1 MISYQTF
8 LNQVDSLQPPVL
20 KRFKKSVKL
29 SGLQGV
35 GLCLLLLWTF
45 LMPLLMLASRQENPN
60 EPILN
65 GEGVLAFM
73 IAFVFYICGWVGFV
87 YSLKF
92 SRQEKREEFQVKSPT
107 WVMDTVVVIL
117 NFLIPYIVSRLV
129 PCMFG
134 SYNCHH
140 FGRNKPETLVLM
152 IDAGLTILYFL
163 NPYRV
168 KKNILKKRTA
178 PLYRILSV
186 LGVVWDPE
194 NPARFSLNNGISFE
208 SQDLTKKFGYYD
220 DNKQFYMNY
229 KGIVFTVPRRSVVE
243 PWDLK
248 NRLEQFVCSLTGQAL
263 FFHPQI
269 LEIREEHDDKRLTF
283 YFMTYQGTGA
293 QRPNWYQDKYFYY
306 TREDLATIYNDVA
319 QLNEIY

>member
-8 LNQVDSLQPPVL
+8 LNQVDSLKPPVL

-29 SGLQGV
+29 SDMQGV
-35 GLCLLLLWTF
+35 GLTVLVFFSILF
-45 LMPLLMLASRQENPN
+45 LGIIISFFQKDFEHSKSNLDDVALFF
-60 EPILN
+60 I
-65 GEGVLAFM
+65 F
-73 IAFVFYICGWVGFV
+73 FVFYICGWVGFV

-220 DNKQFYMNY
+220 DKKQFYMNY

-243 PWDLK
+243 SWDLK
-248 NRLEQFVCSLTGQAL
+248 NQLEQFVCSLTRQAL

-283 YFMTYQGTGA
+283 YFITYQGTGA

>member
-45 LMPLLMLASRQENPN
+45 LMPLLMFVSHQENPN
-60 EPILN
+60 EPILS

-92 SRQEKREEFQVKSPT
+92 SRQEKREEFQVKSST
-107 WVMDTVVVIL
+107 LVRDTLVVIGA
-117 NFLIPYIVSRLV
+117 ILV
-129 PCMFG
+129 P
-134 SYNCHH
+134 SILDYSSNLW
-140 FGRNKPETLVLM
+140 KPVCVIEVYLVLF
-152 IDAGLTILYFL
+152 YFL
-163 NPYRV
+163 NPGRI
-168 KKNILKKRTA
+168 KQIRLNKTTT

>member
-8 LNQVDSLQPPVL
+8 LNQVESLQPPVL

-29 SGLQGV
+29 SDMQGV
-35 GLCLLLLWTF
+35 GLTVLVFFSILF
-45 LMPLLMLASRQENPN
+45 LGIIISFFQKDFEHSKSNLDDVALFF
-60 EPILN
+60 I
-65 GEGVLAFM
+65 F
-73 IAFVFYICGWVGFV
+73 FVFYICGWVGFV

-92 SRQEKREEFQVKSPT
+92 SRQEKREEFQVKSST
-107 WVMDTVVVIL
+107 RMRDTLVVIGA
-117 NFLIPYIVSRLV
+117 ILV
-129 PCMFG
+129 P
-134 SYNCHH
+134 SILDYSSNLW
-140 FGRNKPETLVLM
+140 KPVCVIEVYLVLF
-152 IDAGLTILYFL
+152 YFL
-163 NPYRV
+163 NPGRI
-168 KKNILKKRTA
+168 KQIRLNKTA
-178 PLYRILSV
+178 TPIYRILSV

-208 SQDLTKKFGYYD
+208 SLDLTKKFGYYD
-220 DNKQFYMNY
+220 DKKQFYMNY
-229 KGIVFTVPRRSVVE
+229 KGIVLTVPRRSVVE
-243 PWDLK
+243 PLDLK

-269 LEIREEHDDKRLTF
+269 LEIREEHDDIRLTF
-283 YFMTYQGTGA
+283 YFITYQGTGA

>member
-8 LNQVDSLQPPVL
+8 LKQVDSLQPPVL

-45 LMPLLMLASRQENPN
+45 LMPLLMFASHQENPN

-73 IAFVFYICGWVGFV
+73 IAFVFYICGWAGFV

-92 SRQEKREEFQVKSPT
+92 SRQEKREEFQVKSST
-107 WVMDTVVVIL
+107 RMRDTLVVIGA
-117 NFLIPYIVSRLV
+117 ILV
-129 PCMFG
+129 P
-134 SYNCHH
+134 SILDYSSNLW
-140 FGRNKPETLVLM
+140 KPVCVIEVYLVLF
-152 IDAGLTILYFL
+152 YFL
-163 NPYRV
+163 NPGRI
-168 KKNILKKRTA
+168 KQIRLNKTA
-178 PLYRILSV
+178 TPIYRILSV

-269 LEIREEHDDKRLTF
+269 LEIREEHDDKHLTF

>member
-1 MISYQTF
+1 MALFFIF
-8 LNQVDSLQPPVL
+8 
-20 KRFKKSVKL
+20 
-29 SGLQGV
+29 
-35 GLCLLLLWTF
+35 
-45 LMPLLMLASRQENPN
+45 
-60 EPILN
+60 
-65 GEGVLAFM
+65 
-73 IAFVFYICGWVGFV
+73 FVFYICGWVGFV

-92 SRQEKREEFQVKSPT
+92 SRQEKREEFQVKSST
-107 WVMDTVVVIL
+107 RVRDTLVVIGA
-117 NFLIPYIVSRLV
+117 ILV
-129 PCMFG
+129 P
-134 SYNCHH
+134 SILDYSSNLW
-140 FGRNKPETLVLM
+140 KPVCVIEVYLVLF
-152 IDAGLTILYFL
+152 YFL
-163 NPYRV
+163 NPGRI
-168 KKNILKKRTA
+168 KQIRLNKTA
-178 PLYRILSV
+178 TPLYRILSV

-243 PWDLK
+243 SWDLK

-283 YFMTYQGTGA
+283 YFITYQGTGA

-306 TREDLATIYNDVA
+306 TREDLAIIYNDVA

>member
-29 SGLQGV
+29 SDMQGV
-35 GLCLLLLWTF
+35 GLTVLVFFSILF
-45 LMPLLMLASRQENPN
+45 LGIIISFFQKDFEHFKSNLDDVALFF
-60 EPILN
+60 I
-65 GEGVLAFM
+65 F
-73 IAFVFYICGWVGFV
+73 FVFYICGWVGFV

-92 SRQEKREEFQVKSPT
+92 SRQEKREEFQVKSST
-107 WVMDTVVVIL
+107 RMRDTLVVIGA
-117 NFLIPYIVSRLV
+117 ILV
-129 PCMFG
+129 P
-134 SYNCHH
+134 SILDYSSNLW
-140 FGRNKPETLVLM
+140 KPVCVIEVYLVLF
-152 IDAGLTILYFL
+152 YFL
-163 NPYRV
+163 NPGRI
-168 KKNILKKRTA
+168 KQIRLNKTA
-178 PLYRILSV
+178 TPLYRILSV

-269 LEIREEHDDKRLTF
+269 LEIREEHDDKCLTF

>member
-8 LNQVDSLQPPVL
+8 LNQVESLQPPVL

-29 SGLQGV
+29 SDMQGV
-35 GLCLLLLWTF
+35 GLTVLVFFSILF
-45 LMPLLMLASRQENPN
+45 LGIIISFFQKDFEHSKSNLDDVALFF
-60 EPILN
+60 I
-65 GEGVLAFM
+65 F
-73 IAFVFYICGWVGFV
+73 FVFYICGWVGFV

-92 SRQEKREEFQVKSPT
+92 SRQEKREEFQVKSST
-107 WVMDTVVVIL
+107 RMRDTLVVIGA
-117 NFLIPYIVSRLV
+117 ILV
-129 PCMFG
+129 P
-134 SYNCHH
+134 SILDYSSNLW
-140 FGRNKPETLVLM
+140 KPVCVIEVYLVLF
-152 IDAGLTILYFL
+152 YFL
-163 NPYRV
+163 NPGRI
-168 KKNILKKRTA
+168 KQIRLNKTA
-178 PLYRILSV
+178 TPIYRILSV

-208 SQDLTKKFGYYD
+208 SLDLTKKFGYYD
-220 DNKQFYMNY
+220 DKKQFYMNY
-229 KGIVFTVPRRSVVE
+229 KGIVLTVPRRSVVE
-243 PWDLK
+243 PLDLK

-269 LEIREEHDDKRLTF
+269 LEIREEHDDKCLTF
-283 YFMTYQGTGA
+283 YFITYQGTGA

>member
-8 LNQVDSLQPPVL
+8 LNQVESLQPPVL

-29 SGLQGV
+29 SDMQGV
-35 GLCLLLLWTF
+35 GLTVLVFFSILF
-45 LMPLLMLASRQENPN
+45 LGIIISFFQKDFEHSKSNLDDVALFF
-60 EPILN
+60 I
-65 GEGVLAFM
+65 F
-73 IAFVFYICGWVGFV
+73 FVFYICGWVGFV

-92 SRQEKREEFQVKSPT
+92 SRQEKREEFQVKSST
-107 WVMDTVVVIL
+107 RVRDTLVVIGA
-117 NFLIPYIVSRLV
+117 ILV
-129 PCMFG
+129 P
-134 SYNCHH
+134 SILDYSSNLW
-140 FGRNKPETLVLM
+140 KPVCVIEVYLVLF
-152 IDAGLTILYFL
+152 YFL
-163 NPYRV
+163 NPGRI
-168 KKNILKKRTA
+168 KQIRLNKTA
-178 PLYRILSV
+178 TPLYRILSV

-220 DNKQFYMNY
+220 DKKQFYMNY

-243 PWDLK
+243 SWDLK

-283 YFMTYQGTGA
+283 YFITYQGTGA

-306 TREDLATIYNDVA
+306 TQEDLATIYNDVA

>member
-29 SGLQGV
+29 SDMQGV
-35 GLCLLLLWTF
+35 GLTVLVFFSILF
-45 LMPLLMLASRQENPN
+45 LGIIISFFQKDFEHSKSNLDDVALFF
-60 EPILN
+60 I
-65 GEGVLAFM
+65 F
-73 IAFVFYICGWVGFV
+73 FVFYICGWVGFV

-92 SRQEKREEFQVKSPT
+92 SRQEKREEFQVKSST
-107 WVMDTVVVIL
+107 RVRDTFVVIGA
-117 NFLIPYIVSRLV
+117 ILV
-129 PCMFG
+129 P
-134 SYNCHH
+134 SILDYSSNLW
-140 FGRNKPETLVLM
+140 KPVCVIEVYLVLF
-152 IDAGLTILYFL
+152 YFL
-163 NPYRV
+163 NPGRI
-168 KKNILKKRTA
+168 KQIRLNKTA
-178 PLYRILSV
+178 TPLYRILSV

-208 SQDLTKKFGYYD
+208 SLDLTKKFGYYD
-220 DNKQFYMNY
+220 DKKQFYMNY

-243 PWDLK
+243 SWDLK

>member
-29 SGLQGV
+29 SDMQGV
-35 GLCLLLLWTF
+35 GLTVLVFFSILF
-45 LMPLLMLASRQENPN
+45 LGIIISFFQKDFEHFKSNLDDVALFF
-60 EPILN
+60 I
-65 GEGVLAFM
+65 F
-73 IAFVFYICGWVGFV
+73 FVFYICGWVGFV

-92 SRQEKREEFQVKSPT
+92 SRQEKREEFQVKSST
-107 WVMDTVVVIL
+107 RMRDTLVVIGA
-117 NFLIPYIVSRLV
+117 ILV
-129 PCMFG
+129 P
-134 SYNCHH
+134 SILDYSSNLW
-140 FGRNKPETLVLM
+140 KPVCVIEVYLVLF
-152 IDAGLTILYFL
+152 YFL
-163 NPYRV
+163 NPGRI
-168 KKNILKKRTA
+168 KQIRLNKTA
-178 PLYRILSV
+178 TPLYRILSV

-269 LEIREEHDDKRLTF
+269 LEIREEHDDKHLTF

>member
-8 LNQVDSLQPPVL
+8 LNQVDSLKPPVL

-45 LMPLLMLASRQENPN
+45 LMPLLMFASHQENPN
-60 EPILN
+60 EPILS

-107 WVMDTVVVIL
+107 LVMDTVVVIL

-134 SYNCHH
+134 SCNCHH

-178 PLYRILSV
+178 PIYRILSV
-186 LGVVWDPE
+186 LGGGLGSGKSGPVFPEQWD
-194 NPARFSLNNGISFE
+194 FI
-208 SQDLTKKFGYYD
+208 
-220 DNKQFYMNY
+220 
-229 KGIVFTVPRRSVVE
+229 
-243 PWDLK
+243 
-248 NRLEQFVCSLTGQAL
+248 
-263 FFHPQI
+263 
-269 LEIREEHDDKRLTF
+269 
-283 YFMTYQGTGA
+283 
-293 QRPNWYQDKYFYY
+293 
-306 TREDLATIYNDVA
+306 
-319 QLNEIY
+319 

>member
-8 LNQVDSLQPPVL
+8 LNQVDSLKPPVL

-29 SGLQGV
+29 SDMQGV
-35 GLCLLLLWTF
+35 GLTVLVFFSILF
-45 LMPLLMLASRQENPN
+45 LGIIISFFQKDFEHSKSNLDDVALFF
-60 EPILN
+60 I
-65 GEGVLAFM
+65 F
-73 IAFVFYICGWVGFV
+73 FVFYICGWVGFV

-92 SRQEKREEFQVKSPT
+92 SRQEKREEFQVKSST
-107 WVMDTVVVIL
+107 RMRDTLVVIGA
-117 NFLIPYIVSRLV
+117 ILV
-129 PCMFG
+129 P
-134 SYNCHH
+134 SILDYSSNLW
-140 FGRNKPETLVLM
+140 KPVCVIEVYLVLF
-152 IDAGLTILYFL
+152 YFL
-163 NPYRV
+163 NPGRI
-168 KKNILKKRTA
+168 KQIRLNKTTT

-208 SQDLTKKFGYYD
+208 SQDLTQKFGYYD

>member
-29 SGLQGV
+29 SDMQGV
-35 GLCLLLLWTF
+35 GLTVLVFFSILF
-45 LMPLLMLASRQENPN
+45 LGIIISFFQKDFEHSKSNLDDVALFF
-60 EPILN
+60 I
-65 GEGVLAFM
+65 F
-73 IAFVFYICGWVGFV
+73 FVFYICGWVGFV

-92 SRQEKREEFQVKSPT
+92 SRQEKREEFQVKSST
-107 WVMDTVVVIL
+107 RVRDTFVVIGA
-117 NFLIPYIVSRLV
+117 ILV
-129 PCMFG
+129 P
-134 SYNCHH
+134 SILDYSSNLW
-140 FGRNKPETLVLM
+140 KPVCVIEVYLVLF
-152 IDAGLTILYFL
+152 YFL
-163 NPYRV
+163 NPGRI
-168 KKNILKKRTA
+168 KQIRLNKTA
-178 PLYRILSV
+178 TPLYRILSV

-283 YFMTYQGTGA
+283 YFITYQGTGA

>member
-29 SGLQGV
+29 SDMQGV
-35 GLCLLLLWTF
+35 GLTVLVFFSILF
-45 LMPLLMLASRQENPN
+45 LGIIISFFQKDFEHFKSNLDDVALFF
-60 EPILN
+60 I
-65 GEGVLAFM
+65 F
-73 IAFVFYICGWVGFV
+73 FVFYICGWVGFV

-92 SRQEKREEFQVKSPT
+92 SRQEKREEFQVKSST
-107 WVMDTVVVIL
+107 RMRDTLVVIGA
-117 NFLIPYIVSRLV
+117 ILV
-129 PCMFG
+129 P
-134 SYNCHH
+134 SILDYSSNLW
-140 FGRNKPETLVLM
+140 KPVCVIEVYLVLF
-152 IDAGLTILYFL
+152 YFL
-163 NPYRV
+163 NPGRI
-168 KKNILKKRTA
+168 KQIRLNKTA
-178 PLYRILSV
+178 TPLYRILSV

-220 DNKQFYMNY
+220 DKKQFYMNY

-243 PWDLK
+243 SWDLK

>member
-60 EPILN
+60 EPILS
-65 GEGVLAFM
+65 GEGLLAFM
-73 IAFVFYICGWVGFV
+73 IAVVFYICGWVGFV

-92 SRQEKREEFQVKSPT
+92 SRQEKREEFQVKSST
-107 WVMDTVVVIL
+107 LVRDTLVVIGA
-117 NFLIPYIVSRLV
+117 ILV
-129 PCMFG
+129 P
-134 SYNCHH
+134 SILDYSSNLW
-140 FGRNKPETLVLM
+140 KPVCVIEVYLVLF
-152 IDAGLTILYFL
+152 YFL
-163 NPYRV
+163 NPGRI
-168 KKNILKKRTA
+168 KQIRLNKTTT

>member
-29 SGLQGV
+29 SDMQGV
-35 GLCLLLLWTF
+35 GLTVLVFFSILF
-45 LMPLLMLASRQENPN
+45 LGIIISFFQKDFEHSKSNLDDVALFF
-60 EPILN
+60 I
-65 GEGVLAFM
+65 F
-73 IAFVFYICGWVGFV
+73 FVFYICGWVGFV

-92 SRQEKREEFQVKSPT
+92 SRQEKREEFQVKSST
-107 WVMDTVVVIL
+107 RMRDTLVVIGA
-117 NFLIPYIVSRLV
+117 ILV
-129 PCMFG
+129 P
-134 SYNCHH
+134 SILDYSSNLW
-140 FGRNKPETLVLM
+140 KPVCVIEVYLVLF
-152 IDAGLTILYFL
+152 YFL
-163 NPYRV
+163 NPGRI
-168 KKNILKKRTA
+168 KQIRLNKTTTPI
-178 PLYRILSV
+178 YRILSV

-220 DNKQFYMNY
+220 DKKQFYMNY

>member
-29 SGLQGV
+29 SDMQGV
-35 GLCLLLLWTF
+35 GLTVLVFFSILF
-45 LMPLLMLASRQENPN
+45 LGIIISFFQKDFEHSKSNLDDVALFF
-60 EPILN
+60 I
-65 GEGVLAFM
+65 F
-73 IAFVFYICGWVGFV
+73 FVFYICGWVGFV

-92 SRQEKREEFQVKSPT
+92 SRQEKREEFQVKSST
-107 WVMDTVVVIL
+107 RMRDTLVVIGA
-117 NFLIPYIVSRLV
+117 ILV
-129 PCMFG
+129 P
-134 SYNCHH
+134 SILDYSSNLW
-140 FGRNKPETLVLM
+140 KPVCVIEVYLVLF
-152 IDAGLTILYFL
+152 YFL
-163 NPYRV
+163 NPGRI
-168 KKNILKKRTA
+168 KQIRLNKTA
-178 PLYRILSV
+178 TPLYRILSV

-220 DNKQFYMNY
+220 DKKQFYMNY

-243 PWDLK
+243 SWDLK
-248 NRLEQFVCSLTGQAL
+248 NRLEQFIRSLTGQAL

-283 YFMTYQGTGA
+283 YFITYQGTGA

>member
-29 SGLQGV
+29 SDMQGV
-35 GLCLLLLWTF
+35 GLTVLVFFSILF
-45 LMPLLMLASRQENPN
+45 LGIIISFFQKDFEHSKSNLDDVALFF
-60 EPILN
+60 I
-65 GEGVLAFM
+65 F
-73 IAFVFYICGWVGFV
+73 FVFYICGWVGFV

-92 SRQEKREEFQVKSPT
+92 SRQEKREEFQVKSST
-107 WVMDTVVVIL
+107 LVRDTLVVIGA
-117 NFLIPYIVSRLV
+117 ILV
-129 PCMFG
+129 P
-134 SYNCHH
+134 SILDYSSNLW
-140 FGRNKPETLVLM
+140 KPVCVIEVYLVLF
-152 IDAGLTILYFL
+152 YFL
-163 NPYRV
+163 NPGRI
-168 KKNILKKRTA
+168 KQIRLNKTTT

-220 DNKQFYMNY
+220 DKKQFYMNY

-243 PWDLK
+243 SWDLK

-283 YFMTYQGTGA
+283 YFITYQGTGA

>member
-29 SGLQGV
+29 SDMQGV
-35 GLCLLLLWTF
+35 GLTVLVFFSILF
-45 LMPLLMLASRQENPN
+45 LGIIISFFQKDFEHSKSNLDDVALFF
-60 EPILN
+60 I
-65 GEGVLAFM
+65 F
-73 IAFVFYICGWVGFV
+73 FVFYICGWVGFV

-178 PLYRILSV
+178 PIYRILSV

-220 DNKQFYMNY
+220 DKKQFYMNY

-283 YFMTYQGTGA
+283 YFMTYQETGA

>member
-29 SGLQGV
+29 SDMQGV
-35 GLCLLLLWTF
+35 GLTVLVFFSILF
-45 LMPLLMLASRQENPN
+45 LGIIISFFQKDFEHFKSNLDDVALFF
-60 EPILN
+60 I
-65 GEGVLAFM
+65 F
-73 IAFVFYICGWVGFV
+73 FVFYICGWVGFV

-92 SRQEKREEFQVKSPT
+92 SRQEKREEFQVKSST
-107 WVMDTVVVIL
+107 RMRDTLVVIGA
-117 NFLIPYIVSRLV
+117 ILV
-129 PCMFG
+129 P
-134 SYNCHH
+134 SILDYSSNLW
-140 FGRNKPETLVLM
+140 KPVCVIEVYLVLF
-152 IDAGLTILYFL
+152 YFL
-163 NPYRV
+163 NPGRI
-168 KKNILKKRTA
+168 KQIRLNKTA
-178 PLYRILSV
+178 TPLYRILSV

-220 DNKQFYMNY
+220 DKKQFYMNY

-243 PWDLK
+243 SWDLK

-283 YFMTYQGTGA
+283 YFITYQGTGA

-306 TREDLATIYNDVA
+306 TQEDLATIYNDVA

>member
-29 SGLQGV
+29 SDMQGV
-35 GLCLLLLWTF
+35 GLTVLVFFSILF
-45 LMPLLMLASRQENPN
+45 LGIIISFFQKDFEHSKSNLDDVALFF
-60 EPILN
+60 I
-65 GEGVLAFM
+65 F
-73 IAFVFYICGWVGFV
+73 FVFYICGWVGFV

-92 SRQEKREEFQVKSPT
+92 SRQEKREEFQVKSST
-107 WVMDTVVVIL
+107 LVRDTLVVIGA
-117 NFLIPYIVSRLV
+117 ILV
-129 PCMFG
+129 P
-134 SYNCHH
+134 SILDYSSNLW
-140 FGRNKPETLVLM
+140 KPVCVIEVYLVLF
-152 IDAGLTILYFL
+152 YFL
-163 NPYRV
+163 NPGRI
-168 KKNILKKRTA
+168 KQIRLNKTTT

-248 NRLEQFVCSLTGQAL
+248 NRLEQFIRSLTGQAL

>member
-29 SGLQGV
+29 SDMQGV
-35 GLCLLLLWTF
+35 GLTVLVFFSILF
-45 LMPLLMLASRQENPN
+45 LGIIISFFQKDFEHFKSNLDDVALFF
-60 EPILN
+60 I
-65 GEGVLAFM
+65 F
-73 IAFVFYICGWVGFV
+73 FVFYICGWVGFV

-92 SRQEKREEFQVKSPT
+92 SRQEKREEFQVKSST
-107 WVMDTVVVIL
+107 RMRDTLVVIGA
-117 NFLIPYIVSRLV
+117 ILV
-129 PCMFG
+129 P
-134 SYNCHH
+134 SILDYSSNLW
-140 FGRNKPETLVLM
+140 KPVCVIEVYLVLF
-152 IDAGLTILYFL
+152 YFL
-163 NPYRV
+163 NPGRI
-168 KKNILKKRTA
+168 KQIRLNKTA
-178 PLYRILSV
+178 TPLYRILSV

-220 DNKQFYMNY
+220 DKKQFYMNY

-283 YFMTYQGTGA
+283 YFITYQGTGA
-293 QRPNWYQDKYFYY
+293 HRPNWYQDKYFYY

>member
-29 SGLQGV
+29 SDMQGV
-35 GLCLLLLWTF
+35 GLTVLVFFSILF
-45 LMPLLMLASRQENPN
+45 LGIIISFFQKDFEHFKSNLDDVALFF
-60 EPILN
+60 I
-65 GEGVLAFM
+65 F
-73 IAFVFYICGWVGFV
+73 FVFYICGWVGFV

-92 SRQEKREEFQVKSPT
+92 SRQEKREEFQVKSST
-107 WVMDTVVVIL
+107 RMRDTLVVIGA
-117 NFLIPYIVSRLV
+117 ILV
-129 PCMFG
+129 P
-134 SYNCHH
+134 SILDYSSNLW
-140 FGRNKPETLVLM
+140 KPVCVIEVYLVLF
-152 IDAGLTILYFL
+152 YFL
-163 NPYRV
+163 NPGRI
-168 KKNILKKRTA
+168 KQIRLNKTA
-178 PLYRILSV
+178 TPLYRILSV

-208 SQDLTKKFGYYD
+208 SLDLTKKFGYYD
-220 DNKQFYMNY
+220 DKKQFYMNY

-243 PWDLK
+243 SWDLK

-283 YFMTYQGTGA
+283 YFITYQGTGA

-319 QLNEIY
+319 QLKEIY

>member
-29 SGLQGV
+29 SDMQGV
-35 GLCLLLLWTF
+35 GLTVLVFFSILF
-45 LMPLLMLASRQENPN
+45 LGIIISFFQKDFEHSKSNLDDVALFF
-60 EPILN
+60 I
-65 GEGVLAFM
+65 F
-73 IAFVFYICGWVGFV
+73 FVFYICGWVGFV

-92 SRQEKREEFQVKSPT
+92 SRQEKREEFQVKSST
-107 WVMDTVVVIL
+107 RVRDTFVVIGA
-117 NFLIPYIVSRLV
+117 ILV
-129 PCMFG
+129 P
-134 SYNCHH
+134 SILDYSSNLW
-140 FGRNKPETLVLM
+140 KPVCVIEVYLVLF
-152 IDAGLTILYFL
+152 YFL
-163 NPYRV
+163 NPGRI
-168 KKNILKKRTA
+168 KQIRLNKTA
-178 PLYRILSV
+178 TPLYRILSV

-220 DNKQFYMNY
+220 DKKQFYMNY

-269 LEIREEHDDKRLTF
+269 LEIKEEHDDKRLTF

>member
-29 SGLQGV
+29 SDMQGV
-35 GLCLLLLWTF
+35 GLTVLVFFSILF
-45 LMPLLMLASRQENPN
+45 LGIIISFFQKDFEHSKSNLDDVALFF
-60 EPILN
+60 I
-65 GEGVLAFM
+65 F
-73 IAFVFYICGWVGFV
+73 FVFYICGWVGFV

-92 SRQEKREEFQVKSPT
+92 SRQEKREEFQVKSST
-107 WVMDTVVVIL
+107 LVRDTLVVIGA
-117 NFLIPYIVSRLV
+117 ILV
-129 PCMFG
+129 P
-134 SYNCHH
+134 SILDYSSNLW
-140 FGRNKPETLVLM
+140 KPVCVIEVYLVLF
-152 IDAGLTILYFL
+152 YFL
-163 NPYRV
+163 NPGRI
-168 KKNILKKRTA
+168 KQIRLNKTA
-178 PLYRILSV
+178 TPIYRILSV

-208 SQDLTKKFGYYD
+208 SLDLTKKFGYYD
-220 DNKQFYMNY
+220 DKKQFYMNY

-269 LEIREEHDDKRLTF
+269 LEIREEHDDKRMTF
-283 YFMTYQGTGA
+283 YFITYQGTGA

>member
-29 SGLQGV
+29 SDMQGV
-35 GLCLLLLWTF
+35 GLTVLVFFSILF
-45 LMPLLMLASRQENPN
+45 LGIIISFFQKDFEHSKSNLDDVALFF
-60 EPILN
+60 I
-65 GEGVLAFM
+65 F
-73 IAFVFYICGWVGFV
+73 FVFYICGWVGFV

-92 SRQEKREEFQVKSPT
+92 SRQEKREEFQVKSST
-107 WVMDTVVVIL
+107 LVRDTLVVIGA
-117 NFLIPYIVSRLV
+117 ILV
-129 PCMFG
+129 P
-134 SYNCHH
+134 SILDYSSNLW
-140 FGRNKPETLVLM
+140 KPVCVIEVYLVLF
-152 IDAGLTILYFL
+152 YFL
-163 NPYRV
+163 NPGRI
-168 KKNILKKRTA
+168 KQIRLNKTTT

-220 DNKQFYMNY
+220 DKKQFYMNY

-269 LEIREEHDDKRLTF
+269 LEIREEHDDKHLTF